1 MWKISLIALCL
12 VVSILTTSAVAQEAR
27 CVYPRLDQVDA
38 RVRARV
44 TPSPNGFD
52 YQYLLENGSAAKQ
65 SLIWFSVQAF
75 TPEGKVPTQVSASGW
90 EAVGP
95 ISGTAFY
102 MWDMLGGSRGLP
114 LGTSSV
120 GLGFRNAD
128 LPTIVS
134 FSAWGKADPPAFQE
148 GQAPF
153 SCEGD
158 DPIQNSFRGATVGPK
173 PPPREFVPVEFLNF
187 LITLVHD
194 SRQAGWIR
202 EEEEKRELLKILL
215 KAKRRLEANEPAKA
229 AKRIEKFLKEVKE
242 ESCRD
247 FQCRKEKAL
256 TSEAFALL
264 FFNGQFL
271 SERLPTPPTE
281 REDDEDD

>member
-1 MWKISLIALCL
+1 MWKISIIASFL

-27 CVYPRLDQVDA
+27 CVHPRLDQVDA

-44 TPSPNGFD
+44 ARTPNGFD

-65 SLIWFSVQAF
+65 SLIWFAAQAF

-102 MWDMLGGSRGLP
+102 MWDKLGGSRGLP
-114 LGTSSV
+114 PGTSSV
-120 GLGFRNAD
+120 GFGFRNAD

-148 GQAPF
+148 GQAPY

-158 DPIQNSFRGATVGPK
+158 DPLQNSFRGATIGPK
-173 PPPREFVPVEFLNF
+173 PPPRDFIPIEFLNY

-202 EEEEKRELLKILL
+202 EDGVRQSLLAKLL
-215 KAKRRLEANEPAKA
+215 NAKRKLEAGDTKVAKNVLNAFLNEVRAT
-229 AKRIEKFLKEVKE
+229 
-242 ESCRD
+242 SCQD
-247 FQCRKEKAL
+247 FTCPGNKPL
-256 TSEAFALL
+256 TSEAYALL

-271 SERLPTPPTE
+271 VERLP
-281 REDDEDD
+281 